1 MPFSG
6 VIWQLIN
13 SEILIVIKQAN
24 VPSALERIVLYFWY
38 PIGNF

>member
-13 SEILIVIKQAN
+13 SEILVVTKKEN
-24 VPSALERIVLYFWY
+24 VSSALERILYFWY
-38 PIGNF
+38 STGNF